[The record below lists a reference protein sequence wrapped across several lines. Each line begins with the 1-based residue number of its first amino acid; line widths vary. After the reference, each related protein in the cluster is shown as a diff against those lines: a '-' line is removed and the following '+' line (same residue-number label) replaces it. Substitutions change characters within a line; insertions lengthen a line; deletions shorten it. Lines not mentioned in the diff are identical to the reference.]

1 METNP
6 TGSHSVVTEGNSLQ
20 TASTSLG
27 YPDSVDRQTP
37 HHLMPGFLVPFTLG
51 GAVNNLED
59 IPLHSASF
67 DDLPDER
74 YSSTENQEKLTTSGP
89 FAYPFEFAQ
98 TAVACN
104 SSNVVN
110 SSFETMS
117 YGYEGVPF
125 DTSTRWDF
133 SKFINP
139 PEPVGRVTGSC
150 PLSEWMVT
158 WMVTEQEALNSNS
171 RGSSRFSNELSL
183 SLATSEPSVVHG
195 SSILEQCS
203 ESSSGVTSY
212 SLHNTHVLSEHAS
225 HSGSDI
231 SLSFGSYKPLHL
243 SPLLSGSRFVHAV
256 QEILAEIAG
265 YALENIEQMSYSAN
279 RIGDG
284 VNVSFSSSLDG
295 ENTFMYQNNI
305 LQERT
310 AESKKKHLLALL
322 QVVDERYNRCLDEIH
337 TVTSAFHAVTELDP
351 NLHARYPKDA
361 EKHLL
366 ALKSGLT
373 RNQVSNWFI
382 NARVR
387 LWKPM
392 IEEMYAEMNRRK
404 GHRNDEETGG
414 NHRNHTGFESRRF
427 TTE

>member
-1 METNP
+1 
-6 TGSHSVVTEGNSLQ
+6 
-20 TASTSLG
+20 
-27 YPDSVDRQTP
+27 
-37 HHLMPGFLVPFTLG
+37 
-51 GAVNNLED
+51 
-59 IPLHSASF
+59 
-67 DDLPDER
+67 
-74 YSSTENQEKLTTSGP
+74 
-89 FAYPFEFAQ
+89 
-98 TAVACN
+98 
-104 SSNVVN
+104 
-110 SSFETMS
+110 
-117 YGYEGVPF
+117 
-125 DTSTRWDF
+125 
-133 SKFINP
+133 
-139 PEPVGRVTGSC
+139 
-150 PLSEWMVT
+150 
-158 WMVTEQEALNSNS
+158 MVTEQEALNSNS

-203 ESSSGVTSY
+203 ESSSGLTSY
-212 SLHNTHVLSEHAS
+212 LLHNTHVLSEHAS

-243 SPLLSGSRFVHAV
+243 SPLLSGSRFVHAM

-265 YALENIEQMSYSAN
+265 YALENIEQTSYSGN

-351 NLHARYPKDA
+351 NLHGRFALPMISFMYKNLR
-361 EKHLL
+361 ERISSHVL
-366 ALKSGLT
+366 AVGAHISKGEATEETSLETCFIHKQWALQQLCKRDHQFWRPQRGLPERSVSVLRAWMFQNFLHPDERFKFQVPERCREALACFEERTDKESGVELVYK
-373 RNQVSNWFI
+373 RSCSSM
-382 NARVR
+382 
-387 LWKPM
+387 KPM